1 MGETVTKKSPPVQP
15 LTMKPSMPAD
25 VGMRVW
31 KPVVLAVDDEWL
43 VRTALD
49 MGLRSHGF
57 RVWLAARGTEAVEI
71 YRREG
76 HDIALVLMDVF
87 MPDLNGPQT
96 LALLRQITPGLACCF
111 MSAKLA
117 ASTGAG
123 LERLGGQSLLRKP
136 FRLQD
141 VVDAVWQTVAGS
153 GRWQS

>member
-1 MGETVTKKSPPVQP
+1 MGEVVTKKAPRVQP
-15 LTMKPSMPAD
+15 LTRKPSVPAD
-25 VGMRVW
+25 VGMRAW
-31 KPVVLAVDDEWL
+31 KPAILVVDDEWP

-49 MGLRSHGF
+49 MGLRSQGF
-57 RVWLAARGTEAVEI
+57 RVWLAASGQEAFEI

-76 HDIALVLMDVF
+76 HDIALVLLDVF

-96 LALLRQITPGLACCF
+96 LALLRQINPGLACCF

-123 LERLGGQSLLRKP
+123 LERLGGQPLLRKP

-141 VVDAVWQTVAGS
+141 VVDVVWQTVAGS